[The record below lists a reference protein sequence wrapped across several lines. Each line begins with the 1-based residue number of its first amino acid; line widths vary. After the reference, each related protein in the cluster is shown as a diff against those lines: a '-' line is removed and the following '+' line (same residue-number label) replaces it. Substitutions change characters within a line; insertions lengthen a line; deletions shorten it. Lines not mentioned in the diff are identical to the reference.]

1 MKTFIFSM
9 LLTIS
14 SLSATAFFGGSQ
26 GSILDA
32 AATLESN
39 GYFGDASA
47 QMSNYSSQEDILET
61 AAVLESNGYFGDAS
75 AQMETYYLEEL
86 VIEIPDM

>member
-47 QMSNYSSQEDILET
+47 QM
-61 AAVLESNGYFGDAS
+61 
-75 AQMETYYLEEL
+75 ETYYLEEL